1 MSKLQ
6 KIKNVSFETLRGY
19 EKASILLNYLGASS
33 IKLLFKYVDDRDIRK
48 VFNTMHEF
56 RVVPVELTKKVL
68 NEFYDMISESTDYI
82 FSAKSADRD
91 VVIEAVGEE
100 RARGI
105 LGSVSEEATS
115 VKHMD
120 SLEVVD
126 SKSLSNFLINE
137 HPQTIALILAHL
149 EADKRGDVLRRLPEG
164 LQIEVVLRLS
174 QLDHVAPE
182 WVVEVDH
189 VLKKELASV
198 GVVEQASLGG
208 LQPVAD
214 MLNFMDKNTE
224 GSIMTRLEERNPNLA
239 EDIRRLMFVF
249 EDIVK
254 IDDRGVQT
262 LLKEIPNDKLL
273 LALKSSGDEVKKK
286 IFSNLSRRAANLL
299 KEDLD
304 GMGPVRLSDVESAQM
319 EIVNIARKLEGEGK
333 LIIAHGMEETF
344 V

>member
-6 KIKNVSFETLRGY
+6 KIDDLSFENLKGY
-19 EKASILLNYLGASS
+19 EKASILLNYLGSEAV
-33 IKLLFKYVDDRDIRK
+33 KLLFKYVDDRDIRK
-48 VFNTMHEF
+48 VFNTMFKF

-68 NEFYDMISESTDYI
+68 NEFYDMISESNDYI
-82 FSAKSADRD
+82 FSSKSSDRD

-105 LGSVSEEATS
+105 LGNVSEETN

-126 SKSLSNFLINE
+126 SKSLANFLISE
-137 HPQTIALILAHL
+137 HPQTIALILAHI

-164 LQIEVVLRLS
+164 LQVEVVLRLS
-174 QLDHVAPE
+174 SLEHVAPE
-182 WVVEVDH
+182 WISEVDQ
-189 VLKKELASV
+189 VLKKELANV
-198 GVVEQASLGG
+198 GVVEHAALGG
-208 LQPVAD
+208 IQPVAE

-224 GSIMTRLEERNPNLA
+224 ASIMSRIEERDSNLA

-254 IDDRGVQT
+254 VDDRGIQI
-262 LLKEIPNDKLL
+262 LLKEVSNEKLL
-273 LALKSSGDEVKKK
+273 LALKTAGEDVREKVYKN
-286 IFSNLSRRAANLL
+286 ISRRAATIL
-299 KEDLD
+299 KEDLEN
-304 GMGPVRLSDVESAQM
+304 MGPVRLSDVESAQM
-319 EIVNIARKLEGEGK
+319 EVVNTARRLEGEGK
-333 LIIAHGMEETF
+333 IVIAHGSEETF